1 MPQSTPRVF
10 NIPASARFLPVLIEA
25 LRSGT
30 LIPDFPGS
38 DDPLEL
44 SRATMYLPTRR
55 ACRLAR
61 NVFLDTPQ
69 GSAAILPRIVALGD
83 LDEDEIIFAEA
94 ATGDLAED
102 SLALSPAI
110 ENIGRRLLLAQ
121 LVARWT
127 PLVRAE
133 KGTPL
138 IANTPAAAL
147 SLADDLA
154 RLIDDVITRQMD
166 WQKLDRLVPD
176 RFDEYWQQ
184 TLKFLKIARNYWPER
199 LKEIGSI
206 DAAER
211 RDQLINAEMRRLAG
225 SNEPVIAAGS
235 TGSMPATAKLL
246 AAIAQLP
253 RGAVVFPGLDTD
265 LDEMSWRAIAGN
277 ESEKIPPAPVHPQ
290 FAMHALLERI
300 GIARNAVRQ
309 LTPPASYGRELLA
322 SEVLRPAATTDQ
334 WQSRFGTSE
343 FAGVADKSMADVSV
357 IEAANAEEEALA
369 IAVCLREA
377 IETPTKTAALVTP
390 DRALARRV
398 AAALERW
405 EVEVDDSG
413 SDALADTP
421 AGIFARLVAEVAL
434 GGLEPAPLLALLKH
448 PLLRLGAGTGA
459 HARAVAALERA
470 VLHGPRPRRGSAGL
484 AHALA
489 TFRATRDEL
498 HRNDPRNLVPAAD
511 LDIAERLIGK
521 LVQALAPLETLGHRL
536 HSLTTLS
543 AAHAKALEMLAN
555 DGKTIAAY
563 ASTDGLQLRRAFE
576 TIVQSAAS
584 QTLELAASDYPDLFR
599 QICSGRATRR
609 TETGNPRVRI
619 FGLLES
625 RLQTVDRIV
634 LGGLN
639 EGTWPPDTRSDPWLS
654 RPMRVDLGLN
664 LPELRVGLSA
674 HDFAQALGAPEVVLT
689 RAAKHGGTP
698 TVSSRFLQRL
708 AAVVGSERWK
718 EAQAR
723 GTKYTNYARA
733 LDHPDKVCPVS
744 RPQPV
749 PPPEARPAQLSVTDI
764 ENWLRD
770 PYTIYAKY
778 VLRLFPLE
786 AIDTPPGAADRG
798 TFIHEAV
805 GEFTKKFAD
814 ALPADVEREL
824 TVLGEKHFAPLKDYE
839 EARAFWWMRFLRIA
853 GWFGGW
859 ERERRVAAKKIFAE
873 ISGKHAIPLGKRDF
887 LLTARAD
894 RIEQRADGSY
904 AILDYK
910 TGQPPTEPQVRTG
923 LAPQL
928 TLEAAILRNGG
939 FPGIAPGSVSEIG
952 YVRLKG
958 GDPPG
963 EPRNIK
969 IAQGT
974 PDSCA
979 DTALRKLTSIA
990 LKFLVDGEPY
1000 RSLVHPMWKKH
1011 YGDYDHLARVKEW
1024 SASGGESEVD
1034 P

>member
-1 MPQSTPRVF
+1 MPHSTPRVF
-10 NIPASARFLPVLIEA
+10 NIPASARFVPVLIAA
-25 LRSGT
+25 LRDGR
-30 LIPDFPGS
+30 LIPRFPGS
-38 DDPLEL
+38 SDPLEL
-44 SRATMYLPTRR
+44 SRATLYLPTRR

-61 NVFLDTPQ
+61 DVFLGTPD
-69 GSAAILPRIVALGD
+69 GSAAILPRIIAIGD

-94 ATGDLAED
+94 ATSDLAEE

-110 ENIGRRLLLAQ
+110 ENIDRRLLLAQ

-127 PLVRAE
+127 PLIRAE

-154 RLIDDVITRQMD
+154 RLIDDVITREMD

-253 RGAVVFPGLDTD
+253 RGAVVLPGLDTD
-265 LDEMSWRAIAGN
+265 LDEISWRAIAGN
-277 ESEKIPPAPVHPQ
+277 ESEKIAPAPVHPQ

-300 GIARNAVRQ
+300 GIARNAVQQ
-309 LTPPASYGRELLA
+309 LVPPAPYGRELLA
-322 SEVLRPAATTDQ
+322 SEILRPAATTDQ
-334 WQSRFGTSE
+334 WQSRFGGSD
-343 FAGVADKSMADVSV
+343 FAAVADKSMADVSV
-357 IEAANAEEEALA
+357 IETANAEEEALA

-398 AAALERW
+398 VAALERW
-405 EVEVDDSG
+405 DIEVDNSG
-413 SDALADTP
+413 GDALADTP
-421 AGIFARLVAEVAL
+421 TGIFARLVAEVAL
-434 GGLEPAPLLALLKH
+434 GGSEPAPLLALLKH
-448 PLLRLGAGTGA
+448 SLFRLGAEGGA
-459 HARAVAALERA
+459 HARSVAALERA
-470 VLHGPRPRRGSAGL
+470 VLHGPRPRSGSAGL
-484 AHALA
+484 VHALA
-489 TFRATRDEL
+489 TFKAARHEL
-498 HRNDPRNLVPAAD
+498 HRNDPRSLVPAAD
-511 LDIAERLIGK
+511 LDTAERLIGK
-521 LVQALAPLETLGHRL
+521 LAQALAPLETLGRNS
-536 HSLTTLS
+536 HSLFALA
-543 AAHAKALEMLAN
+543 AAHAKALETLAS

-563 ASTDGLQLRRAFE
+563 ASTGGQQLRRTFE
-576 TIVQSAAS
+576 TIAQSAAS
-584 QTLELAASDYPDLFR
+584 QTLELATSDYPDLFR
-599 QICSGRATRR
+599 QVCAGRAQRR
-609 TETGNPRVRI
+609 AEIGNPRVRI

-639 EGTWPPDTRSDPWLS
+639 EGIWPPDTRSDPWLS

-674 HDFAQALGAPEVVLT
+674 HDFAQGLGAPEVVLT
-689 RAAKHGGTP
+689 RAAKQGGAP

-708 AAVVGSERWK
+708 AAVVGTERWK

-723 GTKYTNYARA
+723 GTKYGDYARA
-733 LDHPDKVCPVS
+733 LDHPVKVSPVP

-749 PPPEARPAQLSVTDI
+749 PPPEARPSQLSVTDI

-770 PYTIYAKY
+770 PYTIYAKH

-798 TFIHEAV
+798 TFIHDAI
-805 GEFTKKFAD
+805 GEFTKTFAD
-814 ALPADVEREL
+814 SLPANVAREL
-824 TVLGEKHFAPLKDYE
+824 AALGKKHFASLEDFE
-839 EARAFWWMRFLRIA
+839 EARAFWWTRFLRITD
-853 GWFGGW
+853 WFEGW
-859 ERERRVAAKKIFAE
+859 ERERRRGATKIFAE
-873 ISGKHAIPLGKRDF
+873 ISGKHSIPLGKTEF

-894 RIEQRADGSY
+894 RIERRADGTY

-969 IAQGT
+969 ITQGT

-979 DTALRKLTSIA
+979 DIALQRLTGIA

-1024 SASGGESEVD
+1024 SATGGESEVD